1 MRRRPIMK
9 QKLEIPHKEET
20 PLFKLDEELERP
32 TTPVPI
38 EKNCYKV
45 KISKENQ
52 LFKFKQTHDKNK
64 TLKKKIIQDFKDDF
78 IIEKMEI
85 KNDFSII
92 PLFIKKK

>member
-38 EKNCYKV
+38 EKNFLLQ
-45 KISKENQ
+45 SKN
-52 LFKFKQTHDKNK
+52 
-64 TLKKKIIQDFKDDF
+64 LKRKPAVQI
-78 IIEKMEI
+78 
-85 KNDFSII
+85 
-92 PLFIKKK
+92 